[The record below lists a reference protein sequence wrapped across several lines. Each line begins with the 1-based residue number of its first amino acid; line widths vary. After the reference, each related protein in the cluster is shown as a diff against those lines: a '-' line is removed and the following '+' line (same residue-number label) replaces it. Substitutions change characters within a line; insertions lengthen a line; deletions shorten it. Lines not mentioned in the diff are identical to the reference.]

1 MLKKFLTTVYLLAL
15 TATPVNA
22 APFWAEAI
30 AIRHC
35 QYLITGADWETA
47 IEQSLR
53 DYWAIVE
60 QVPQDTLSKTIVY
73 AVEDAC
79 PSLNNAAYQRY
90 KQQSRPAFRNQESQT
105 F

>member
-1 MLKKFLTTVYLLAL
+1 MLKNFLIVAHLLAI

-53 DYWAIVE
+53 DYWEIVQQIPE
-60 QVPQDTLSKTIVY
+60 ETLSKTIVY
-73 AVEDAC
+73 AIEDAC
-79 PSLNNAAYQRY
+79 PSLNNAAYQRH
-90 KQQSRPAFRNQESQT
+90 KQETLPAFRNQQTQT

>member
-1 MLKKFLTTVYLLAL
+1 MLKNFLIVAHLLAI

-22 APFWAEAI
+22 APLWAEAI

-35 QYLITGADWETA
+35 QYLVTGADWETA

-53 DYWAIVE
+53 DYWEIVQ
-60 QVPQDTLSKTIVY
+60 QVPQETLSKTIVY
-73 AVEDAC
+73 AVEAAC
-79 PSLNNAAYQRY
+79 PSLNNAAYQRH
-90 KQQSRPAFRNQESQT
+90 KQETLPAFRNQQTQT

>member
-1 MLKKFLTTVYLLAL
+1 MLKKFLFTCYLLAI

-35 QYLITGADWETA
+35 QYLVTGADWDTA

-53 DYWAIVE
+53 DYWEIVQ
-60 QVPQDTLSKTIVY
+60 QVPQETLSKTIIY

-79 PSLNNAAYQRY
+79 PSLNSAAYQRY
-90 KQQSRPAFRNQESQT
+90 KQQSRPAQKTQT